1 MNRAK
6 ILEIEQLTNTI
17 KEKEGEILI
26 MYTLYCVNGIFI
38 IVFEKELLSV
48 SVERQREIETLQEII
63 TSLTLQL
70 RERDKQIEEL
80 KQSLKG
86 N

>member
-1 MNRAK
+1 MR
-6 ILEIEQLTNTI
+6 
-17 KEKEGEILI
+17 
-26 MYTLYCVNGIFI
+26 YF

-48 SVERQREIETLQEII
+48 SVERQGEIETLQEII
-63 TSLTLQL
+63 TILRLQL

>member
-1 MNRAK
+1 M
-6 ILEIEQLTNTI
+6 I
-17 KEKEGEILI
+17 
-26 MYTLYCVNGIFI
+26 YS

-48 SVERQREIETLQEII
+48 YVERQGEIETLQEII
-63 TSLTLQL
+63 TLRLQL

-80 KQSLKG
+80 KQNLKG

>member
-6 ILEIEQLTNTI
+6 ILQIEQLTDSI
-17 KEKEGEILI
+17 KEKEGEMLI
-26 MYTLYCVNGIFI
+26 MYTLYCVNGTFFL
-38 IVFEKELLSV
+38 VFEKELLSV

-63 TSLTLQL
+63 TTLILQL